1 MRRALIIVVLALA
14 AIALAQQQQQQEQ
27 LPDAPSANLPT
38 NNPLEGAPPAPKA
51 KPQPA
56 EATPDAAAENPAG
69 TPSPEVKTVPPGT
82 VLPGDVNSR
91 DQLFKLVTVVNQVVV
106 PVTVKDPSGH
116 LVEGLQ
122 PDDFQVLENGVVQK
136 INFFTSDPF
145 PLSASVVIDSSL
157 NDLTLRKVN
166 ATMPALLG
174 AFSQYD
180 EVSVY
185 QYGDTVEKVADFQ
198 SIGPKL
204 SNAMKAARR
213 KGTYGVPVTSGP
225 MASGPVING
234 RPFDPGQMH
243 VSTPRRESHVL
254 NDAILKAALDLSQ
267 RDKARRRILF
277 VISDGREDGSN
288 VSYGDVLKVLLS
300 HNITLYAIGV
310 DSAAIPGYRRAQQ
323 TSAPHLSGIGR
334 KGPIPIPEF
343 QWYGYGNLLPKY
355 ASATGGQVFS
365 EFSQQAIET
374 AYARATEVAR
384 NQYTLGYLA
393 KSTPTSDYRS
403 IEVRVDRPDLRV
415 FARDGYFPLPPG
427 RQ

>member
-1 MRRALIIVVLALA
+1 MRRALIVVVLALA
-14 AIALAQQQQQQEQ
+14 AIALAQQEQ
-27 LPDAPSANLPT
+27 LPDAPSATRPSD
-38 NNPLEGAPPAPKA
+38 NPLAGAPPAPK
-51 KPQPA
+51 PRSV
-56 EATPDAAAENPAG
+56 EAAPDASAAPAQSAP
-69 TPSPEVKTVPPGT
+69 PSEVKTVAPGS
-82 VLPGDVNSR
+82 VPAGDLNSR
-91 DQLFKLVTVVNQVVV
+91 DQLYRLVTVVNQVVI

-122 PDDFQVLENGVVQK
+122 PGDFQVLENGVVQK
-136 INFFTSDPF
+136 VNFFTSDPF
-145 PLSASVVIDSSL
+145 PLSAAVVIDSGL

-213 KGTYGVPVTSGP
+213 HGTYGVPVTSGP

-234 RPFDPGQMH
+234 RPFDPGQTH

-254 NDAILKAALDLSQ
+254 NDAILKAALDLAQ
-267 RDKARRRILF
+267 RSKARRRILF

-288 VSYGDVLKVLLS
+288 AAYGDVLKVLLS
-300 HNITLYAIGV
+300 HNIALYAIGV
-310 DSAAIPGYRRAQQ
+310 DTAAIPGYRRAQEAP
-323 TSAPHLSGIGR
+323 APHITGIHT

-365 EFSQQAIET
+365 EFSQPAIET

-393 KSTPTSDYRS
+393 KSTAASDYRS